1 MEETKNEDI
10 RGMIRSVID
19 EYVTLERKQTEPAY
33 KTELVEERRRR
44 ESLEKRVNE
53 LIEENKRSRL
63 VAEESDRHSQIRGE
77 LQRLGVAKI
86 DLAFKI
92 VRDEIARG
100 EDGSLTAKTPEGE
113 RPMREHLATFVEQNP
128 EFLPARISGGSG
140 VSGPQRGGQMHA
152 ALDLERIKPG
162 MSPEELQ
169 RVREQVSQLALQS
182 LRGE

>member
-1 MEETKNEDI
+1 MEGTKQEDI
-10 RGMIRSVID
+10 RGMIRSVI
-19 EYVTLERKQTEPAY
+19 EEFITTERRQTEPAY
-33 KTELVEERRRR
+33 KAELMEEKRRR

-53 LIEENKRSRL
+53 LVEENRRSRQA
-63 VAEESDRHSQIRGE
+63 AEEIDRHSQIKAE
-77 LQRLGVAKI
+77 LQRLGVSKV

-92 VRDEIARG
+92 VRDEVQRS
-100 EDGSLTAKTPEGE
+100 EDGTLTAKTAEGD
-113 RPMREHLATFVEQNP
+113 RPLREYLSAFVEQNP

-140 VSGPQRGGQMHA
+140 VTSPQRSGQMQGA
-152 ALDLERIKPG
+152 FELERIKPG